1 MVAGQAP
8 GMQRRR
14 QVVNQTLNEEIRQ
27 QTTLGLNNG
36 QRARLPSMEPKYD
49 PVLYLLAVTAAASA
63 FFVLCTLM

>member
-1 MVAGQAP
+1 MGSSRHRLEREMVAGQAP

-36 QRARLPSMEPKYD
+36 QRA
-49 PVLYLLAVTAAASA
+49 
-63 FFVLCTLM
+63 